1 MDETNKTLIW
11 ILKNKKKRSREKES
25 DSDSDME
32 TRQRAT
38 RAGVDGAWP
47 VYLVVREIED
57 GLREC
62 TPFLLHRAIKG
73 VSKGLCVHR
82 KLKDGS
88 YIIKSK
94 SEKASSLLL
103 KQDQKHLAGKFKISV
118 SVHKTLNSSRGV
130 VRCAELGNMSVEEIK
145 EELADQGVTDV
156 YRVKTKRAGKEIPTN
171 TYFVTF
177 ATPKLPSVIR
187 VGWLQVQVKVFVP
200 SPMRCFNCQRLGHT
214 SKACKSAQL
223 CKCGKE
229 YHDAAVACDSPAK
242 CINCKGDH
250 PSDSR
255 NCPSWIEESNIQ
267 RLKAEQGISFAEAK
281 KLAQQTSYVT
291 PDRSFARVASE
302 SGTQIAGDQIAKLV
316 QVVESLAERV
326 MALERCVS
334 LMAGVGHPNS
344 HLSLHCPLC
353 LRRRLNLH
361 CRLKL
366 RNRQRLLNRHCLL
379 NLHQLLNPRPA
390 HLVSPEIDQHRP
402 GHRQQLRLPLRF
414 QFSLEQTRLLLPG
427 QVAQSGLPSLLTGHH
442 IQKPL
447 ILFRG
452 NLKWV
457 VQGKGTTHTTA
468 SRRCQM

>member
-1 MDETNKTLIW
+1 MDSQKS
-11 ILKNKKKRSREKES
+11 KKRSREKES

-88 YIIKSK
+88 YIIKSN

-334 LMAGVGHPNS
+334 LMAGVGPS
-344 HLSLHCPLC
+344 QQSS
-353 LRRRLNLH
+353 
-361 CRLKL
+361 
-366 RNRQRLLNRHCLL
+366 Q
-379 NLHQLLNPRPA
+379 PA
-390 HLVSPEIDQHRP
+390 
-402 GHRQQLRLPLRF
+402 
-414 QFSLEQTRLLLPG
+414 
-427 QVAQSGLPSLLTGHH
+427 LPSLPTPSSQSALPSKTTQPTASAQPTSSAQPASAAQPQASSSG
-442 IQKPL
+442 QPGNRPAPSRSSTTTASTSKVPVQSGTKPPVAP
-447 ILFRG
+447 RPSG
-452 NLKWV
+452 TKWTAKSANRPSHSKAPDP
-457 VQGKGTTHTTA
+457 VQGKSQVGRPRKGDDSHNRFEA
-468 SRRCQM
+468 LSDVSD